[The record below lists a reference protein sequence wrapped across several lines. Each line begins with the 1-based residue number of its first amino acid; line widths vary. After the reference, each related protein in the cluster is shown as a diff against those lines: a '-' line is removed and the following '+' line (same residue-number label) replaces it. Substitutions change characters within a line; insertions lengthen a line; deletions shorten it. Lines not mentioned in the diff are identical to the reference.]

1 MRKLLFNDQS
11 ETSQFRNP
19 SQIKFTNLE
28 SWTRIVNQAKQPNRI
43 SVFVFF
49 QWNVLGFG
57 KCFLSLS
64 MSPCFLCL
72 SLFFSFFRMSICNLE
87 SGSMSPCCC
96 WFHRNKEHN
105 FFQNKFFHCSKALG
119 RQWWW
124 CWYKII
130 RFRHCRELLQQMK
143 KRRECCCLWL
153 ACFYGLVWL
162 NGEQNCSVDWV
173 DSHLN

>member
-1 MRKLLFNDQS
+1 MNHGQGLWIKRSSQTGYLFLCFSNG
-11 ETSQFRNP
+11 TSLV
-19 SQIKFTNLE
+19 LE
-28 SWTRIVNQAKQPNRI
+28 N
-43 SVFVFF
+43 VFF
-49 QWNVLGFG
+49 
-57 KCFLSLS
+57 
-64 MSPCFLCL
+64 LCQCRHAFCACL
-72 SLFFSFFRMSICNLE
+72 FSFLFSVCRFLTLNQDQCHHVVDFI
-87 SGSMSPCCC
+87 GT
-96 WFHRNKEHN
+96 RNTN

-130 RFRHCRELLQQMK
+130 RFQHCRELLEQMK